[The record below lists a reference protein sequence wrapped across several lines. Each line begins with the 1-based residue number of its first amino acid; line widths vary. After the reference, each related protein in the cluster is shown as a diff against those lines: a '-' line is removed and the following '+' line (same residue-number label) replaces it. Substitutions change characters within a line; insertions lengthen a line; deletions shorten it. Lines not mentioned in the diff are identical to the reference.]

1 MDESRDSTSLE
12 SMLTDSSGSGD
23 GDNRPWSILQ
33 CDVNGTLDSEL
44 YYKYLDRMADEDA
57 CRVRVRA
64 CIPVTTLYEFQIFDI
79 FKKSAYSVVLHLR
92 RKKKTARQF
101 SRKIDIQISQY

>member
-44 YYKYLDRMADEDA
+44 YYQYLDRMADEDA
-57 CRVRVRA
+57 SEFDLMMDEWEADLEGDAIHATNVRTPR
-64 CIPVTTLYEFQIFDI
+64 
-79 FKKSAYSVVLHLR
+79 SVR
-92 RKKKTARQF
+92 RKMIF
-101 SRKIDIQISQY
+101 VCD